1 MAGILYVVATPIGNL
16 EDVTLRALR
25 ILREVSLIA
34 AEDTRRTA
42 RLLQHYS
49 ITTRTTSLHEHN
61 EREKTPQLLDRLR
74 AGDSIA
80 LVSDAGTPLISDP
93 GQTLV
98 GAARAA
104 GIRVESIPGPS
115 AVMAALSSS
124 GLETPEFVFLG
135 FPPTRSKDR
144 KIWFDGLSAQPRLT
158 VFFEAPHRVRR
169 TLVDLGAA
177 LGMDRLIAVGR
188 ELTKTYEELVVWP
201 IRQHLE
207 YFTSPKGEFTILVP
221 PAVPE
226 KGREKQPPSP
236 AELRL
241 ELGQLTNIDGS
252 TRRRALKVLADR
264 HGVSVNE
271 LYRLLGGSTDEG

>member
-1 MAGILYVVATPIGNL
+1 M
-16 EDVTLRALR
+16 
-25 ILREVSLIA
+25 
-34 AEDTRRTA
+34 
-42 RLLQHYS
+42 
-49 ITTRTTSLHEHN
+49 
-61 EREKTPQLLDRLR
+61 
-74 AGDSIA
+74 
-80 LVSDAGTPLISDP
+80 SDAGTPLNSDP
-93 GQTLV
+93 DQTLV

-144 KIWFDGLSAQPRLT
+144 KIWFDGLRAQPRLA

-177 LGMDRLIAVGR
+177 LGMDRSVAVGR
-188 ELTKTYEELVVWP
+188 ELTKTYEELVIWP
-201 IRQHLE
+201 ITQHLQ

-226 KGREKQPPSP
+226 EGSEKQPPSP
-236 AELRL
+236 AELRV
-241 ELGQLTNIDGS
+241 ELGQLTNVDGT